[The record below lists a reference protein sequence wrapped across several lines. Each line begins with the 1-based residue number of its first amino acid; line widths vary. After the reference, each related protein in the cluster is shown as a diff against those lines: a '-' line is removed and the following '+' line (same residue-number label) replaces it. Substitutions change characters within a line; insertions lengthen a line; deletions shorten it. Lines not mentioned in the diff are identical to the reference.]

1 MQQSKKRC
9 PQCKKYKDLDQFHE
23 CKSNFDGLQGRC
35 KPCNNRT
42 RNTNKKTLIIP
53 VEIDGE
59 MIDHRYC
66 KTCEELKP
74 LDQFFKNGR
83 GGRKAHCKPCHIEKV
98 KKSKAIRE
106 ALKNNRPDQA
116 KAIA

>member
-1 MQQSKKRC
+1 MQHKKQC
-9 PQCKKYKDLDQFHE
+9 SYCKKSKDLNQFHE
-23 CKSNFDGLQGRC
+23 CKAKPDGLQSRC
-35 KPCNNRT
+35 KPCNNYT
-42 RNTNKKTLIIP
+42 RNTNKKTLIIS

-59 MIDHRYC
+59 MIEHRYC
-66 KTCEELKP
+66 KKCEELKP
-74 LDQFFKNGR
+74 LDQFAKNGR